1 MIKQTLMMKIFIY
14 SSINLIQLYKK
25 RKIFLLKSYKAK
37 LRKLIKKIMKINK
50 IKS

>member
-1 MIKQTLMMKIFIY
+1 MIKETLMMKIFIY
-14 SSINLIQLYKK
+14 SSINLIRLYKK
-25 RKIFLLKSYKAK
+25 RKIFLLKFYKAK